1 MTPQETVVA
10 MVIQGLIVVGVVFSA
25 FAGLTVAERKLLG
38 RFQARRG
45 PNRAGPFG
53 LLQPLADIGKL
64 TFKEDFIP
72 AGANR
77 WLFRLAPMI
86 PVIAA
91 VAALSLIPFGGVHE
105 WFGTTVTLY
114 GTDLSVGVLVFL
126 ALSSLGAYGLILGG
140 WASGNKYSLL
150 GAARNAA
157 QLVSYEVAMGLS
169 IVGVVMISQ
178 SLSLVDIANDQAGG
192 IWYILVQP
200 IAFVVFMIA
209 AIAETNRI
217 PFDLGEAESELIAG
231 YNLEYGS
238 VKFAM
243 FMTAEYLSLII
254 ISAFGATLFLGGPD
268 GPWLPGFIWLG
279 LKISVLLF
287 IFIWVR
293 ATLPRF
299 RYDRLMKFGWK
310 VLIPISTLN
319 ILVTAIVLGLGFAN

>member
-1 MTPQETVVA
+1 MPQEAVLTMIIQAIVVVA
-10 MVIQGLIVVGVVFSA
+10 VVFSC
-25 FAGLTVAERKLLG
+25 FAGLTVIERKLIG

-64 TFKEDFIP
+64 TFKEDFVP

-77 WLFRLAPMI
+77 WVFRLAPMV
-86 PVIAA
+86 PLIAA
-91 VAALSLIPFGGVHE
+91 VAALSLIPFGGVHD
-105 WFGTTVTLY
+105 WFGHTITLY
-114 GTDLSVGVLVFL
+114 GTDLNVGVLVML
-126 ALSSLGAYGLILGG
+126 ALSSLGFYGLILGG

-169 IVGVVMISQ
+169 ILGVVMISQ
-178 SLSLVDIANDQAGG
+178 SLSLVEIANDQASGL
-192 IWYILVQP
+192 WYILFQP
-200 IAFVVFMIA
+200 VAFVVFMIA
-209 AIAETNRI
+209 AFAETNRT

-243 FMTAEYLSLII
+243 FLAAEYVAMIV
-254 ISAFGATLFLGGPD
+254 ISAFAATLFLGGPD

-279 LKISVLLF
+279 IKVAVLLF

-310 VLIPISTLN
+310 VLIPVSMAN
-319 ILVTAIVLGLGFAN
+319 ILITAIVVGTVFAN

>member
-1 MTPQETVVA
+1 MPQEAVLTMTIQAVVVVA
-10 MVIQGLIVVGVVFSA
+10 VVFSC
-25 FAGLTVAERKLLG
+25 FAGLTVIERKLIG
-38 RFQARRG
+38 RFQTRRG

-64 TFKEDFIP
+64 TFKEDFVP

-77 WLFRLAPMI
+77 WVFRLAPMI
-86 PVIAA
+86 PLIAA
-91 VAALSLIPFGGVHE
+91 VAALSLIPYGGVHE
-105 WFGTTVTLY
+105 WFGHTITLY
-114 GTDLSVGVLVFL
+114 GTDLGVGVLVML
-126 ALSSLGAYGLILGG
+126 ALSSLGFYGLILGG

-150 GAARNAA
+150 GATRNAA

-169 IVGVVMISQ
+169 TLGVVMISQ
-178 SLSLVDIANDQAGG
+178 SLSLVEIANDQASGL
-192 IWYILVQP
+192 WYILFQP
-200 IAFVVFMIA
+200 VAFVVFMIA
-209 AIAETNRI
+209 AFAETNRA

-243 FMTAEYLSLII
+243 FLTAEYVAMIV
-254 ISAFGATLFLGGPD
+254 ISAFAATLFLGGPD

-279 LKISVLLF
+279 IKIAVLLF

-310 VLIPISTLN
+310 VLIPVSMAN
-319 ILVTAIVLGLGFAN
+319 ILVTAIVVGTVFAN

>member
-1 MTPQETVVA
+1 MPQEAVLT
-10 MVIQGLIVVGVVFSA
+10 MLIQGIVVVGVVFSC
-25 FAGLTVAERKLLG
+25 FAGLTVIERKLIG
-38 RFQARRG
+38 RFQARVG

-64 TFKEDFIP
+64 TFKEDFVP

-77 WLFRLAPMI
+77 WVFRLAPI
-86 PVIAA
+86 VPVVAA
-91 VAALSLIPFGGVHE
+91 VGALALIPFGGAHE
-105 WFGTTVTLY
+105 WFGHTVTLY
-114 GTDLSVGVLVFL
+114 GTDLNVGVLVLL
-126 ALSSLGAYGLILGG
+126 ALSSLGFYGLILGG
-140 WASGNKYSLL
+140 WSSGNKYSLL

-157 QLVSYEVAMGLS
+157 QMVSYEVALGLS

-178 SLSLVDIANDQAGG
+178 SLSLVDIANDQAEGV
-192 IWYILVQP
+192 WYILFQP
-200 IAFVVFMIA
+200 VAFVVFMIA
-209 AIAETNRI
+209 AFAETNRT

-243 FMTAEYLSLII
+243 FMAAEYVAMIV
-254 ISAFGATLFLGGPD
+254 ISAFAATLFLGGPD

-279 LKISVLLF
+279 IKIGALLF
-287 IFIWVR
+287 LFIWVR
-293 ATLPRF
+293 ATVPRF

-310 VLIPISTLN
+310 VLIPIATLN

>member
-1 MTPQETVVA
+1 MPQEAVLT
-10 MVIQGLIVVGVVFSA
+10 MLIQGIVVVGVVFSC
-25 FAGLTVAERKLLG
+25 FAGLTVIERKLIG
-38 RFQARRG
+38 RFQARVG

-64 TFKEDFIP
+64 TFKEDFVP

-77 WLFRLAPMI
+77 WVFRLAPI
-86 PVIAA
+86 VPVVAA
-91 VAALSLIPFGGVHE
+91 VGALALIPFGGAHE
-105 WFGTTVTLY
+105 WFGHTVTLY
-114 GTDLSVGVLVFL
+114 GTDLNVGVLVLL
-126 ALSSLGAYGLILGG
+126 ALSSLGFYGLILGG
-140 WASGNKYSLL
+140 WSSGNKYSLL

-157 QLVSYEVAMGLS
+157 QMVSYEVALGLS

-178 SLSLVDIANDQAGG
+178 SLSLVDIANDQAEGV
-192 IWYILVQP
+192 WYILFQP
-200 IAFVVFMIA
+200 VAFVVFMIA
-209 AIAETNRI
+209 AFAETNRT

-243 FMTAEYLSLII
+243 FAAAEYVSMIV
-254 ISAFGATLFLGGPD
+254 ISAFAATLFLGGPD

-279 LKISVLLF
+279 IKIGALLF
-287 IFIWVR
+287 LFIWVR
-293 ATLPRF
+293 ATVPRF

-310 VLIPISTLN
+310 VLIPIATLN

>member
-1 MTPQETVVA
+1 MPQEAVLTMIIQAIVVVA
-10 MVIQGLIVVGVVFSA
+10 VVFSC
-25 FAGLTVAERKLLG
+25 FAGLTVIERKLIG

-64 TFKEDFIP
+64 TFKEDFVP

-77 WLFRLAPMI
+77 WVFRLAPMV
-86 PVIAA
+86 PLIAA
-91 VAALSLIPFGGVHE
+91 VAALSLIPFGGVHD
-105 WFGTTVTLY
+105 WFGHTITFY
-114 GTDLSVGVLVFL
+114 GTDLNVGVLVML
-126 ALSSLGAYGLILGG
+126 ALSSLGFYGLMLGG

-178 SLSLVDIANDQAGG
+178 SLSLVEIANDQASGL
-192 IWYILVQP
+192 WYILVQP
-200 IAFVVFMIA
+200 VAFVVFMIA
-209 AIAETNRI
+209 AFAETNRT

-243 FMTAEYLSLII
+243 FLAAEYVAMII
-254 ISAFGATLFLGGPD
+254 ISAFAATLFLGGPN

-279 LKISVLLF
+279 IKVGALLF

-310 VLIPISTLN
+310 VLIPVSMAN
-319 ILVTAIVLGLGFAN
+319 IIITAVVVGTVFAD

>member
-1 MTPQETVVA
+1 MPQEAVLT
-10 MVIQGLIVVGVVFSA
+10 MLIQGIVVVGVVFSC
-25 FAGLTVAERKLLG
+25 FAGLTVIERKLIG
-38 RFQARRG
+38 RCQARVG

-64 TFKEDFIP
+64 TFKEDFVP

-77 WLFRLAPMI
+77 WVFRLAPI
-86 PVIAA
+86 VPVVAA
-91 VAALSLIPFGGVHE
+91 VGALALIPFGGAHE
-105 WFGTTVTLY
+105 WFGHTVTLY
-114 GTDLSVGVLVFL
+114 GTDLNVGVLVLL
-126 ALSSLGAYGLILGG
+126 ALSSLGFYGLILGG
-140 WASGNKYSLL
+140 WSSGNKYSLL

-157 QLVSYEVAMGLS
+157 QMVSYEVALGLS

-178 SLSLVDIANDQAGG
+178 SLSLVDIANDQAEGV
-192 IWYILVQP
+192 WYILFQP
-200 IAFVVFMIA
+200 VAFVVFMIA
-209 AIAETNRI
+209 AFAETNRT

-243 FMTAEYLSLII
+243 FAAAEYVSMIV
-254 ISAFGATLFLGGPD
+254 ISAFAATLFLGGPD

-279 LKISVLLF
+279 IKIGALLF
-287 IFIWVR
+287 LFIWVR
-293 ATLPRF
+293 ATVPRF

-310 VLIPISTLN
+310 VLIPIATLN

>member
-1 MTPQETVVA
+1 MPQEAVLTMIIQAIVVVA
-10 MVIQGLIVVGVVFSA
+10 VVFSC
-25 FAGLTVAERKLLG
+25 FAGLTVIERKLIG

-64 TFKEDFIP
+64 TFKEDFVP

-77 WLFRLAPMI
+77 WVFRLAPMV
-86 PVIAA
+86 PLIAA
-91 VAALSLIPFGGVHE
+91 VAALSLIPFGGVHD
-105 WFGTTVTLY
+105 WFGHTITFY
-114 GTDLSVGVLVFL
+114 GTDLNVGVLVML
-126 ALSSLGAYGLILGG
+126 ALSSLGFYGLMLGG

-178 SLSLVDIANDQAGG
+178 SLSLVEIANDQASGL
-192 IWYILVQP
+192 WYILVQP
-200 IAFVVFMIA
+200 VAFVVFMIA
-209 AIAETNRI
+209 AFAETNRT

-243 FMTAEYLSLII
+243 FLAAEYVAMII
-254 ISAFGATLFLGGPD
+254 ISAFAATLFLGGPN

-279 LKISVLLF
+279 IKVGALLF

-310 VLIPISTLN
+310 VLIPVSMAN
-319 ILVTAIVLGLGFAN
+319 IIITAVVVGTVFAN

>member
-1 MTPQETVVA
+1 MPQEAVLT
-10 MVIQGLIVVGVVFSA
+10 MIIQAIVVIGVVFSA
-25 FAGLTVAERKLLG
+25 FAGLTVVERKLIG

-64 TFKEDFIP
+64 TFKEDFVP

-77 WLFRLAPMI
+77 WVFRLAPMI
-86 PVIAA
+86 PLIAA
-91 VAALSLIPFGGVHE
+91 VAALSLIPFGGAHE
-105 WFGTTVTLY
+105 WFGHTITLY
-114 GTDLSVGVLVFL
+114 GTDLNVGVLVML
-126 ALSSLGAYGLILGG
+126 ALSSLGFYGLILGG

-169 IVGVVMISQ
+169 ILGVVMISQ
-178 SLSLVDIANDQAGG
+178 SLSLVEIANDQASGL
-192 IWYILVQP
+192 WYILFQP
-200 IAFVVFMIA
+200 VAFVVFMIA
-209 AIAETNRI
+209 AFAETNRT

-243 FMTAEYLSLII
+243 FMAAEYVAMIV
-254 ISAFGATLFLGGPD
+254 ISAFAATLFLGGPD

-279 LKISVLLF
+279 IKIAVLLF

-310 VLIPISTLN
+310 VLIPVSMAN
-319 ILVTAIVLGLGFAN
+319 ILITAIVVGTVFAN

>member
-1 MTPQETVVA
+1 MPQEAVLT
-10 MVIQGLIVVGVVFSA
+10 MLIQGIVVVGVVFSC
-25 FAGLTVAERKLLG
+25 FAGLTVVERKLIG
-38 RFQARRG
+38 RFQARVG

-64 TFKEDFIP
+64 TFKEDFVP

-77 WLFRLAPMI
+77 WVFRFAPI
-86 PVIAA
+86 VPVVAA
-91 VAALSLIPFGGVHE
+91 VGALALIPFGGAHE
-105 WFGTTVTLY
+105 WFGHTVTLY
-114 GTDLSVGVLVFL
+114 GTDLNVGVLVLL
-126 ALSSLGAYGLILGG
+126 ALSSLGFYGLILGG
-140 WASGNKYSLL
+140 WSSGNKYSLL

-157 QLVSYEVAMGLS
+157 QMVSYEVALGLS

-178 SLSLVDIANDQAGG
+178 SLSLVDIANDQAEGV
-192 IWYILVQP
+192 WYILFQP
-200 IAFVVFMIA
+200 VAFVVFMIA
-209 AIAETNRI
+209 AFAETNRT

-243 FMTAEYLSLII
+243 FAAAEYVSMIV
-254 ISAFGATLFLGGPD
+254 ISAFAATLFLGGPD

-279 LKISVLLF
+279 IKIGALLF
-287 IFIWVR
+287 LFIWVR
-293 ATLPRF
+293 ATVPRF

-310 VLIPISTLN
+310 VLIPIATLN

>member
-1 MTPQETVVA
+1 MPQEAVLT
-10 MVIQGLIVVGVVFSA
+10 MLIQGIVVVGVVFSC
-25 FAGLTVAERKLLG
+25 FAGLTVIERKLIG
-38 RFQARRG
+38 RFQARVG

-64 TFKEDFIP
+64 TFKEDFVP

-77 WLFRLAPMI
+77 WVFRLAPI
-86 PVIAA
+86 VPVVAA
-91 VAALSLIPFGGVHE
+91 VGALALIPFGGAHE
-105 WFGTTVTLY
+105 WFGHTVTLY
-114 GTDLSVGVLVFL
+114 GTDLNVGVLVLL
-126 ALSSLGAYGLILGG
+126 ALSSLGFYGLILGG
-140 WASGNKYSLL
+140 WSSGNKYSLL

-157 QLVSYEVAMGLS
+157 QMVSYEVALGLS

-178 SLSLVDIANDQAGG
+178 SLSLVDIANAQAEGV
-192 IWYILVQP
+192 WYILFQP
-200 IAFVVFMIA
+200 VAFVVFMIA
-209 AIAETNRI
+209 AFAETNRT

-243 FMTAEYLSLII
+243 FAAAEYVSMIV
-254 ISAFGATLFLGGPD
+254 ISAFAATLFLGGPD

-279 LKISVLLF
+279 IKIGALLF
-287 IFIWVR
+287 LFIWVR
-293 ATLPRF
+293 ATVPRF

-310 VLIPISTLN
+310 VLIPIATLN

>member
-1 MTPQETVVA
+1 MIVREAVLT
-10 MVIQGLIVVGVVFSA
+10 MIIQAIVVVVVVFSC
-25 FAGLTVAERKLLG
+25 FAGLTVVERKLLG

-77 WLFRLAPMI
+77 WVFRLAPMI

-91 VAALSLIPFGGVHE
+91 VAALALIPFGGVHD
-105 WFGTTVTLY
+105 WAGHTVTFY
-114 GTDLSVGVLVFL
+114 GTDLGVGVLALL
-126 ALSSLGAYGLILGG
+126 ALSSLGFYGLILGG
-140 WASGNKYSLL
+140 WSSGNKYSLL

-157 QLVSYEVAMGLS
+157 QMVSYEVAMGLS
-169 IVGVVMISQ
+169 LVGVVMISG
-178 SLSLVDIANDQAGG
+178 SLSLVDIAGDQCEGL
-192 IWYILVQP
+192 WYILVQP
-200 IAFVVFMIA
+200 VAFVVFMIA
-209 AIAETNRI
+209 AFAETNRT

-243 FMTAEYLSLII
+243 FMAAEYVAMIV
-254 ISAFGATLFLGGPD
+254 ISAFAATMFLGGPD

-279 LKISVLLF
+279 IKITVLLF
-287 IFIWVR
+287 LFIWVR

-310 VLIPISTLN
+310 VLIPIATLN
-319 ILVTAIVLGLGFAN
+319 IVVTAIVLGLGFSG

>member
-1 MTPQETVVA
+1 MPQEAVLTMIIQGIVVVA
-10 MVIQGLIVVGVVFSA
+10 VVFSC
-25 FAGLTVAERKLLG
+25 FAGLTVIERKLIG

-64 TFKEDFIP
+64 TFKEDFVP

-77 WLFRLAPMI
+77 WVFRLAPMV
-86 PVIAA
+86 PLIAA
-91 VAALSLIPFGGVHE
+91 VAALALIPFGGVHD
-105 WFGTTVTLY
+105 WFGHTITLY
-114 GTDLSVGVLVFL
+114 GTDLNVGVLVML
-126 ALSSLGAYGLILGG
+126 ALSSLGFYGLILGG

-157 QLVSYEVAMGLS
+157 QMVSYEVAMGLS
-169 IVGVVMISQ
+169 ILGVVMISQ
-178 SLSLVDIANDQAGG
+178 SLSLVDIANDQASGL
-192 IWYILVQP
+192 WYILFQP
-200 IAFVVFMIA
+200 VAFVVFMIA
-209 AIAETNRI
+209 AFAETNRT

-243 FMTAEYLSLII
+243 FLAAEYVAMIV
-254 ISAFGATLFLGGPD
+254 ISAFAATLFLGGPA

-279 LKISVLLF
+279 IKIAVLLF

-310 VLIPISTLN
+310 VLIPISMANVL
-319 ILVTAIVLGLGFAN
+319 ITAIVVGTAFAN